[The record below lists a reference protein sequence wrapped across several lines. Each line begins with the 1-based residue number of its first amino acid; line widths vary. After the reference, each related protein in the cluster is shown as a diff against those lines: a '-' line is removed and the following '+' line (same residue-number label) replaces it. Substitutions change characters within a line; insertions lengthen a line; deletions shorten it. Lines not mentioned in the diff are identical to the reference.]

1 MMLMRDV
8 PLDFT
13 LHDIT
18 LGGWDRQETDA
29 FFERFEMNS
38 RCARASAN

>member
-1 MMLMRDV
+1 MLLVRDV

-18 LGGWDRQETDA
+18 LGGWNRSEIDA
-29 FFERFEMNS
+29 FFDRS
-38 RCARASAN
+38 R